1 MTGET
6 NKQNNKN
13 EGEREKER
21 ERKRQSQKVFNEIKF
36 AKTNF
41 EKFSFLGPVS
51 LLLLLL
57 PLFLTK
63 EITITWKNKG

>member
-51 LLLLLL
+51 LLLLL

-63 EITITWKNKG
+63 EITIIWKNKG